1 MPALE
6 NIERWALVAKLV
18 QGMQEKR
25 GWAGETHIQKTLF
38 FLKHLLQVPVG
49 YTFVLYKHGPYSFDL
64 HDDLGVMLAHFILNT
79 EPRSGYGA
87 SFGIGDTGETVME
100 RGRMVVDQYE
110 DQLRFTVDALGTKD
124 VRTLERY
131 GTALLVKEIFF
142 DFKDE
147 VLAEKIVELKPHIPS
162 PLALE
167 AVHEVSKI
175 EKDAES
181 RNLIIE

>member
-1 MPALE
+1 
-6 NIERWALVAKLV
+6 
-18 QGMQEKR
+18 
-25 GWAGETHIQKTLF
+25 
-38 FLKHLLQVPVG
+38 
-49 YTFVLYKHGPYSFDL
+49 
-64 HDDLGVMLAHFILNT
+64 
-79 EPRSGYGA
+79 
-87 SFGIGDTGETVME
+87 ME